1 MAASELYDTDFL
13 AWTEQQAAALR
24 QMPGASNSLDIVHLA
39 EEIEDLGRR
48 DLREVE
54 SLIQQVLLH
63 ASKAASDPDSQAV
76 GHWRSE
82 ITAFRQSARRAFAPS
97 MRQAIDLASL
107 WLGAAATLAAPLP
120 RPQRLAMLAEAER
133 TGCPATLDQLLAGN
147 LDIDEFLALFAVP
160 ARAEGSQRV

>member
-13 AWTEQQAAALR
+13 SWTEQQAAALR
-24 QMPGASNSLDIVHLA
+24 QMSGASNSLDIAHLA
-39 EEIEDLGRR
+39 EEIEDSGKC

-54 SLIQQVLLH
+54 SLVQQILPH
-63 ASKAASDPDSQAV
+63 AAKVAIDPESQSV

-107 WLGAAATLAAPLP
+107 WLDAAATLAAPSP
-120 RPQRLAMLAEAER
+120 RPQRLAILAEAER
-133 TGCPATLDQLLAGN
+133 TGCPATLDQVLASS
-147 LDIDEFLALFAVP
+147 LDIDEFLALFAAP
-160 ARAEGSQRV
+160 AAAEAS